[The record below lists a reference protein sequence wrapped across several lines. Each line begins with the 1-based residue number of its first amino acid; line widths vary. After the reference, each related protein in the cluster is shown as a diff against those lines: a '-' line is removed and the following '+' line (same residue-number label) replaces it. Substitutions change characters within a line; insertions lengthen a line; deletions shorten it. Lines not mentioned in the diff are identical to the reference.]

1 MNKYLR
7 NKDKWN
13 KNNNNKD
20 LIERYLYENKCIK
33 IDLENLKKI
42 HGEKIGQVNL
52 EDIKDKNKKDIK
64 LKEL

>member
-33 IDLENLKKI
+33 IDLENLKKNSW
-42 HGEKIGQVNL
+42 K
-52 EDIKDKNKKDIK
+52 KNWAGKFRRYKR
-64 LKEL
+64 